1 MIGDESKLLLCFLSG
16 GHLMCHFCGDYR
28 MGSFLTET
36 DGAPLKIEWS
46 TVLNSTN
53 ANDLCSWFK
62 LTVGAF

>member
-1 MIGDESKLLLCFLSG
+1 
-16 GHLMCHFCGDYR
+16 MCHFCGDYR

-53 ANDLCSWFK
+53 ANDLYSWFK